1 MRRLYSIIC
10 SILFLTISTVAF
22 AQEIKINKSS
32 QQEIIGGNIF
42 YIHTV
47 KAGETLYSISKTYN
61 IEANIIVECNNKDD
75 ISISVGE
82 ILNIPKDVSK
92 DDRYFYY
99 SMKEGETLYSIFTK
113 TGVSTETILEHNSNI
128 RDFNDISVGTYIKIP
143 KDSIIN
149 LEFSDRKNREIIKTS
164 LAIDS
169 LRSIK
174 EPISTSFMEQK
185 KNTYT
190 KTRKANPK
198 IIKRNINIALFLPFY
213 LDINEAING
222 KFKKNDT
229 AFSRKIVHKKSINF
243 IDFYQGFIEAC
254 TSLKEQGF
262 KITLNTFDTA
272 KDSTVVKNIIDKLD
286 FTQYDFVVGPPY
298 ASNFKL
304 AADKALI
311 CSTPIISPLS
321 ESTSTTLDNPYVYQ
335 LNTSEKTI
343 LDKTAEYIYS
353 NFKGSNIIVVY
364 PKNYKETPEAKLI
377 THLEDSLFPKKNY
390 IEKVDIMYTKISF
403 DKYNLY
409 GVKHVLKE
417 GLENIIVVPS
427 KNKSDV
433 YKIIPS
439 INALTNSYDISL
451 IGLHSWKRFS
461 SLDPS
466 TFFKLNTRMLLPYYI
481 DYKEDRTKE
490 FVKNYREKYMSE
502 PSVFTFRAYDLA
514 NYFIQAASRGK
525 LNDITYKYY
534 NNKLL
539 QSCFQFENSNNDM
552 GKENKGLHIIHYN
565 KDYSITKE

>member
-1 MRRLYSIIC
+1 MRKLHSIIC
-10 SILFLTISTVAF
+10 SILFLIISTVAF

-61 IEANIIVECNNKDD
+61 IDANIIIECNNKDD

-82 ILNIPKDVSK
+82 ILNIPKDISK

-99 SMKEGETLYSIFTK
+99 SMKEGETLYSIFKK
-113 TGVSTETILEHNSNI
+113 TGVTTEAILEHNSNI
-128 RDFNDISVGTYIKIP
+128 RNFNDISVGTYIKIP
-143 KDSIIN
+143 KDSIKN
-149 LEFSDRKNREIIKTS
+149 LEFSDKKNREIIKTS

-169 LRSIK
+169 LRTVK
-174 EPISTSFMEQK
+174 EPTSYPYLEQEEY
-185 KNTYT
+185 TYT
-190 KTRKANPK
+190 KVREANTE
-198 IIKRNINIALFLPFY
+198 IIKRNIKIALFLPFY

-229 AFSRKIVHKKSINF
+229 AFSRKKVHKKSVNF

-272 KDSTVVKNIIDKLD
+272 KDSTVVKDIIDKLD
-286 FTQYDFVVGPPY
+286 FSQYDFIVGPPY

-304 AADKALI
+304 AADKAQI
-311 CSTPIISPLS
+311 YGTPIISPLS
-321 ESTSTTLDNPYVYQ
+321 ESTSTNLDNPYVYQ
-335 LNTSEKTI
+335 LNTSEETI
-343 LDKTAEYIYS
+343 LNKTAEYIYS
-353 NFKGSNIIVVY
+353 NFKKSNIVVVY
-364 PKNYKETPEAKLI
+364 PKNYKETSEFKLI
-377 THLEDSLFPKKNY
+377 SHLEDSLFPKNKY
-390 IEKVDIMYTKISF
+390 SDKVDIMYTKISF
-403 DKYNLY
+403 DKYKLY
-409 GVKHVLKE
+409 GVKHVLKK
-417 GLENIIVVPS
+417 GLENIIIVPS

-439 INALTNSYDISL
+439 INALTNSYDIYL
-451 IGLHSWKRFS
+451 MGLHSWKRFS

-481 DYKEDRTKE
+481 DYKEERTKE
-490 FVKNYREKYMSE
+490 FVKSYREKYMSE
-502 PSVFTFRAYDLA
+502 PSIFTFRAYDLA
-514 NYFIQAASRGK
+514 NYFIQAAARGP
-525 LNDITYKYY
+525 LNDIAYKYY
-534 NNKLL
+534 NNELL
-539 QSCFQFENSNNDM
+539 QSCFLFENNNDSM